1 MPAAITAARARAK
14 IFFIVSFPPFH
25 VFNPGGLSIPAFRLQ
40 CHYTPPRTLSTV
52 FCNSFVTD
60 LSLYEKSPGQ
70 AGCFGA
76 DLGGMHR
83 KQAIWVGSC
92 RRGVFHIP
100 LWKRRKKDVRAA
112 KKPPGADGFFRGRR
126 RFTFQR
132 GRRPASGPRRWAGAG
147 GSCAHTCGRRCSR
160 RPCRG
165 SWPGS
170 GSRCSGWQS
179 PCSATFCGCCRG

>member
-25 VFNPGGLSIPAFRLQ
+25 VFNPGGLSLPAFRLQ

-83 KQAIWVGSC
+83 KQAIWAGSC

-100 LWKRRKKDVRAA
+100 LWKRRKKDARAA
-112 KKPPGADGFFRGRR
+112 KKAARSGRL
-126 RFTFQR
+126 FQR
-132 GRRPASGPRRWAGAG
+132 KAEVYFSKRAATCFRSSTMGRCWGQLRSHLRQAM
-147 GSCAHTCGRRCSR
+147 
-160 RPCRG
+160 
-165 SWPGS
+165 
-170 GSRCSGWQS
+170 QS
-179 PCSATFCGCCRG
+179 EALPWVLARFW

>member
-1 MPAAITAARARAK
+1 MFSTPAG
-14 IFFIVSFPPFH
+14 SPFPPFGC
-25 VFNPGGLSIPAFRLQ
+25 NAIIP
-40 CHYTPPRTLSTV
+40 PPRTLSTV

-60 LSLYEKSPGQ
+60 LSLYEKLPGRP
-70 AGCFGA
+70 GYFGA

-83 KQAIWVGSC
+83 KQAVWAGSC
-92 RRGVFHIP
+92 RGGVFHIP
-100 LWKRRKKDVRAA
+100 LWKRRKKGVRAA